1 LLIYCG
7 DKAPH
12 HVHRSIDIVALF
24 CNGLCRLV
32 MFSRVRG
39 LRRLLRTLL
48 LLTAVLLFTVQ
59 QETGK
64 IKQLTVG
71 PLLAQC
77 ISNIHNH
84 KSISALFK

>member
-1 LLIYCG
+1 LLII
-7 DKAPH
+7 
-12 HVHRSIDIVALF
+12 S
-24 CNGLCRLV
+24 
-32 MFSRVRG
+32 SRTNS
-39 LRRLLRTLL
+39 TL
-48 LLTAVLLFTVQ
+48 

-77 ISNIHNH
+77 ISNIHNR

>member
-1 LLIYCG
+1 VCCCTVWGGIYPVLQCFPVRSCG
-7 DKAPH
+7 ILASLNCFSA
-12 HVHRSIDIVALF
+12 VSIAHPV
-24 CNGLCRLV
+24 
-32 MFSRVRG
+32 
-39 LRRLLRTLL
+39 LL
-48 LLTAVLLFTVQ
+48 LTVQ

>member
-1 LLIYCG
+1 VSPL
-7 DKAPH
+7 K
-12 HVHRSIDIVALF
+12 
-24 CNGLCRLV
+24 
-32 MFSRVRG
+32 
-39 LRRLLRTLL
+39 
-48 LLTAVLLFTVQ
+48 

>member
-1 LLIYCG
+1 
-7 DKAPH
+7 
-12 HVHRSIDIVALF
+12 
-24 CNGLCRLV
+24 
-32 MFSRVRG
+32 
-39 LRRLLRTLL
+39 
-48 LLTAVLLFTVQ
+48 LLTVVLTSQ

>member
-1 LLIYCG
+1 
-7 DKAPH
+7 
-12 HVHRSIDIVALF
+12 VHRSIDIVALF
-24 CNGLCRLV
+24 CNGLCVLQFVLWCAVCRGYFELV
-32 MFSRVRG
+32 VTHCCAFVHAS
-39 LRRLLRTLL
+39 
-48 LLTAVLLFTVQ
+48 A